1 MTDIMYGLSHDFFS
15 SDQERALRA
24 EFEENPK
31 PSYKRRV
38 ELALEIG
45 AKIHPVN
52 SWFFAALWGDA
63 VIEGIKIPN
72 VMQKSTAD
80 KMARKNQAGDFKCQ
94 RCSFSARTKTPV
106 LDHFRVKHLGILKR
120 PFFIDSETGSKKF
133 LLKNFYRKL
142 KVCA

>member
-80 KMARKNQAGDFKCQ
+80 KMARKNQGDFKCQ

-106 LDHFRVKHLGILKR
+106 LDHFRVKHLGIFTKLYCYRYQKI
-120 PFFIDSETGSKKF
+120 FTEKF
-133 LLKNFYRKL
+133 LPKT
-142 KVCA
+142 

>member
-15 SDQERALRA
+15 SEQERALRA

>member
-63 VIEGIKIPN
+63 VIEGKKIPN
-72 VMQKSTAD
+72 VMQKSTGD

-94 RCSFSARTKTPV
+94 KCSFSARTKTPV

>member
-1 MTDIMYGLSHDFFS
+1 MYKVNQNNDSNMTDIMYGLSHDFFS
-15 SDQERALRA
+15 SEQERALRA

-38 ELALEIG
+38 ELAQEIG

-63 VIEGIKIPN
+63 VIEGKKIPN

-106 LDHFRVKHLGILKR
+106 LDHFRVKHLGIFMRLY
-120 PFFIDSETGSKKF
+120 
-133 LLKNFYRKL
+133 FYRYHKISTE
-142 KVCA
+142 KF